1 MDEKM
6 ISLCISYPSWGDPDR
21 QMLFRI
27 ADYYPEE
34 DTMYQ
39 VPFDN
44 PEYADGA
51 KRIGFHPKDAYPY
64 MAELREWEYAE
75 DDSNKT
81 WSYFYS
87 KNIYEVVFLP
97 ELENIEY
104 INASA
109 IRKVLTGGFTL
120 DESVSENLL
129 LVIGQTETHYAVLQ
143 CRKKDLKR
151 LKDDLYAFPSDIRDM
166 IHTMHYLKEYDL
178 VSSQIISTDNQYIS
192 LTNGKA
198 VTRYFYNSTTLP
210 EQIGI
215 FHLVDFGKY
224 IPLFVTNYLKKNKA
238 IAQFSSS
245 DIKKI
250 SDLLG
255 VIFDDHKHRDDFFA
269 CTGFTPEKLEEL
281 LPQYRVL
288 LAELLL
294 NDSSVETVIKRSLL
308 EDEAVWSRCVDFV
321 RAAWLK
327 EQNDEKA
334 RIQGELQV
342 LIREKENLGVTVA
355 ENAKK
360 KQELEA
366 AIASF
371 EEQLATKKAEL
382 KKIQSDIET
391 ELIAFSDNIVH
402 STALCA
408 VAQKFSGGR
417 GTTHTYNDVDIVTM
431 TPIITEKNDILDDRD
446 DFQEALADNLI
457 SIGYDENVVDAMAQ
471 LITYSITSYLPILLS
486 GNEDDIAQCV
496 SAMFGSSV
504 VILNLSNDNKPTDY
518 IEALRPALENNSVIL
533 INGAF
538 SGMSVEHFNAIRYH
552 FAEKGYVVLFSLD
565 GIEVEML
572 PKMVFEKSMFLD
584 CHQKINFCTPVGLNG
599 YKTDCTKLS
608 SLVSGVEVGDQ
619 LKKLEPLITSGII
632 NQLVAINYAKFMAEI
647 DCNMKKDW
655 LVALQI
661 CVYAKAINKTDAL
674 VEIFDDMGI
683 EFEEL
688 KYYL

>member
-120 DESVSENLL
+120 DESVSETLL

-308 EDEAVWSRCVDFV
+308 EDEAVWTRCVDFV

-417 GTTHTYNDVDIVTM
+417 GAHTYNDVDIVIM

-608 SLVSGVEVGDQ
+608 SLVSGVEVGAQ

-661 CVYAKAINKTDAL
+661 CVYAKAINKTEDL

>member
-308 EDEAVWSRCVDFV
+308 EDEAVWTRCVDFV

-608 SLVSGVEVGDQ
+608 SLVSGVEVGAQ

>member
-87 KNIYEVVFLP
+87 KNIYEVVFLS

-109 IRKVLTGGFTL
+109 IRKVLTGGFAL

-151 LKDDLYAFPSDIRDM
+151 LKDNLYAFPSDIRDM

-178 VSSQIISTDNQYIS
+178 VDSQIISTDNQYIA
-192 LTNGKA
+192 LNNGKA

-224 IPLFVTNYLKKNKA
+224 IPLFVTNYLKKNKE

-245 DIKKI
+245 DIRKI
-250 SDLLG
+250 SDLLD
-255 VIFDDHKHRDDFFA
+255 VILDDHKHRDDFFA

-308 EDEAVWSRCVDFV
+308 EDEAVWSRCVDLV
-321 RAAWLK
+321 RTAWLK
-327 EQNDEKA
+327 EQDDEKT
-334 RIQGELQV
+334 RIQGELQA
-342 LIREKENLGVTVA
+342 LIREKEDLGVTIA
-355 ENAKK
+355 ENAMK

-366 AIASF
+366 AISSF

-402 STALCA
+402 STAVCA

-417 GTTHTYNDVDIVTM
+417 GAHTYNDVDIVIM
-431 TPIITEKNDILDDRD
+431 TPIIAEKNGTLDDRD

-457 SIGYDENVVDAMAQ
+457 SIGYDEDVVDAMAQ

-486 GNEDDIAQCV
+486 GNEDDIAQCI

-504 VILNLSNDNKPTDY
+504 VTLNISNDNKPADY
-518 IEALRPALENNSVIL
+518 IEALQPALENNSVIL

-584 CHQKINFCTPVGLNG
+584 CHQKISFYTPVGLNG

-608 SLVSGVEVGDQ
+608 SLVSGVEVGVQ

-632 NQLVAINYAKFMAEI
+632 NRLVAINYAKFMAEI
-647 DCNMKKDW
+647 DCNIKKDW

-661 CVYAKAINKTDAL
+661 CVYAKAINKTAAL
-674 VEIFDDMGI
+674 VEFFDDMGI